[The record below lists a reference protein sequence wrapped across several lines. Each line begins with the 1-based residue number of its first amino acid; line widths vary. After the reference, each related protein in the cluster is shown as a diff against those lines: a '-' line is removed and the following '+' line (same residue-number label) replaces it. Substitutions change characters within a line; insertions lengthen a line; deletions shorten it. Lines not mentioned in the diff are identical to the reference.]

1 MAVVT
6 TKSTRISNVEAI
18 VQTLDSV
25 IVNHGRKRS
34 VCATLETVNGDSIAS
49 VYRMCRVHSSWRI
62 TSIKLFND
70 AITTCA
76 ADLGLYQTSS
86 NPNNGGAV
94 VSVACY
100 ASAASLASASLVG
113 NELAY
118 EAKDVANIQRQV
130 WQDAGLTADSNRWY
144 ELAFTLTAAAG
155 SAGTLSLEVEYVAN
169 D

>member
-6 TKSTRISNVEAI
+6 TKTTRISNAEAA

-25 IVNHGRKRS
+25 TVNHGRKRS
-34 VCATLETVNGDSIAS
+34 VVGTLETVNGDSIAS
-49 VYRMCRVHSSWRI
+49 VYRMCRVHSSWRL
-62 TSIKLFND
+62 TSIKLFCD

-76 ADLGLYQTSS
+76 ADLGLYQT
-86 NPNNGGAV
+86 NAKPANGGAV

-100 ASAASLASASLVG
+100 ASAASLASASTTG
-113 NELAY
+113 IELAY
-118 EAKDVANIQRQV
+118 EAKDVANCQRQV
-130 WQDAGLTADSNRWY
+130 WQDAGLTSDPNRWY

-155 SAGTLSLEVEYVAN
+155 SAGTLTLEVEYVAN